1 MPTVPRRLKE
11 RKAEAD
17 GSDDDAPN
25 VAGRPPTAVA
35 APRRSATQSKHATVP
50 APPPE
55 SDDEEFDDDE
65 EFEEEEGSGEEGE
78 EGLDFGD
85 VDDDEEEEDE
95 DDSVHD
101 DEDFETKAAK
111 YKKAILKQSRAAAE
125 ELLQDRARE
134 AAPAVL
140 GKKQAAATA
149 ATAAAKFGEDGEFA
163 ADEDEAAGEDEEG
176 VAQMP
181 LGGMQHSNEELRD
194 RVKEVVRV
202 LSNFKE
208 LREEG
213 QTRDEYLRILRADLM
228 ELFEYND
235 FLMDAILEM
244 FPPHEAVQ
252 FLEAMEKERP
262 VTIRTNTIKAKRRDL
277 VQALTKKGMHVEPL
291 EGWSK
296 VGLQVFESSVPVS
309 GTVEYLA
316 GHYMVQSAVSF
327 LPVMALAP
335 QEHERVLD
343 MSAAPGGKTTYI
355 CSLMKNT
362 GVVFA
367 NDVSETRA
375 KALNGNLQ
383 RLGCTN
389 VITTNY
395 DGTGFEK
402 IMRNFDRILLDAP
415 CTGTGVISRD
425 KSIKTSKSA
434 DDILRM
440 SQLQRRLLISA
451 IDACNANSPTGGYV
465 VYSTCSFMVEEDEA
479 VIDYAL
485 RARYVEVV
493 PMGLPFGRPGMTK
506 YRRFRFDPQVAES
519 RRFFPHVHNLD
530 GFFVCKLRKLKDG
543 VKNMKDEGE
552 AMPDDQAVPAQRGD
566 AFNGKREARGKGAR
580 RVKST
585 TEPKPDGPDRVAVP
599 STAKVSRPPGTTV
612 AAAPRP
618 KREREEPS
626 GTKGAESDAGAKL
639 APRQPAAAGAAS
651 KPVAAG
657 AASKPVAAGAATKPA
672 APKVPK
678 AKTAAVAKP
687 QRK

>member
-1 MPTVPRRLKE
+1 MPNIPRRTKE
-11 RKAEAD
+11 RKAEEAAIEDASVEVAD
-17 GSDDDAPN
+17 RPRLTGSK
-25 VAGRPPTAVA
+25 RA
-35 APRRSATQSKHATVP
+35 APPVA
-50 APPPE
+50 E
-55 SDDEEFDDDE
+55 DEEDEDLHFD
-65 EFEEEEGSGEEGE
+65 
-78 EGLDFGD
+78 D
-85 VDDDEEEEDE
+85 VDDDEESE
-95 DDSVHD
+95 DDLEFNAD
-101 DEDFETKAAK
+101 DDFETKAAK
-111 YKKAILKQSRAAAE
+111 FKQQMLR
-125 ELLQDRARE
+125 QARS
-134 AAPAVL
+134 
-140 GKKQAAATA
+140 
-149 ATAAAKFGEDGEFA
+149 A
-163 ADEDEAAGEDEEG
+163 ADEMVQDRRREVAPKILGKAKAATTVKGAKEQLKRAAHPGGDEQEFDADETEGAHYAEEG
-176 VAQMP
+176 EEGERIEGGGDEDDDVAQAP
-181 LGGMQHSNEELRD
+181 LGGMQHSAEELRD

-202 LSNFKE
+202 LSNFKD

-213 QTRDEYLRILRADLM
+213 QSRDEYLKVLRQDLM
-228 ELFEYND
+228 ELYEYND

-277 VQALTKKGMHVEPL
+277 VQVLTKRGMHVEPL
-291 EGWSK
+291 EKWSK
-296 VGLQVFESSVPVS
+296 VGLQVFESNVPVS

-383 RLGCTN
+383 RLGVTN
-389 VITTNY
+389 CITTNY
-395 DGTGFEK
+395 DGAGFEK
-402 IMRNFDRILLDAP
+402 IMRNFDRVLLDAP

-425 KSIKTSKSA
+425 KSIKTSKSQ

-440 SQLQRRLLISA
+440 SQLQRRLLVSA
-451 IDACNANSPTGGYV
+451 IDATNANSPTGGYI

-506 YRRFRFDPQVAES
+506 YRRHRFDAQVAES

-530 GFFVCKLRKLKDG
+530 GFFVCKLRKIKDG
-543 VKNMKDEGE
+543 VKNAQVEEEDEVDEKDKAAAKKKKNGNGK
-552 AMPDDQAVPAQRGD
+552 PGHWQRQAVER
-566 AFNGKREARGKGAR
+566 RKG
-580 RVKST
+580 
-585 TEPKPDGPDRVAVP
+585 G
-599 STAKVSRPPGTTV
+599 
-612 AAAPRP
+612 
-618 KREREEPS
+618 ERC
-626 GTKGAESDAGAKL
+626 
-639 APRQPAAAGAAS
+639 
-651 KPVAAG
+651 
-657 AASKPVAAGAATKPA
+657 
-672 APKVPK
+672 
-678 AKTAAVAKP
+678 
-687 QRK
+687 